1 MKARAD
7 TPAPERDM
15 IPRSEV
21 SDPFQLFLSAT
32 PETSKAWME
41 MVQKL
46 GQTSKLDGK
55 TRALCYLS
63 ALAAARLS
71 SGIPFH
77 AAQARSL
84 GATRD
89 EVIGAILVGLPAVGN
104 TVVESLPLALRA
116 FEE

>member
-1 MKARAD
+1 MMARTD
-7 TPAPERDM
+7 
-15 IPRSEV
+15 V
-21 SDPFQLFLSAT
+21 SDSFQAFLSEA

-41 MVQKL
+41 VVQKL
-46 GQTSKLDGK
+46 GQASQLDGK
-55 TRALCYLS
+55 TRSLCYLS

-84 GATRD
+84 GATRA

-104 TVVESLPLALRA
+104 TVVESLPPALRA

>member
-1 MKARAD
+1 M
-7 TPAPERDM
+7 
-15 IPRSEV
+15 PRTDV
-21 SDPFQLFLSAT
+21 SDSFHVFLSEAPAT
-32 PETSKAWME
+32 SQAWME
-41 MVQKL
+41 VVQKL
-46 GQTSKLDGK
+46 GQASKLDRK

-63 ALAAARLS
+63 VLAAARLF
-71 SGIPFH
+71 SGVPFH

>member
-1 MKARAD
+1 MPK
-7 TPAPERDM
+7 T
-15 IPRSEV
+15 EV
-21 SDPFQLFLSAT
+21 SDSFQLFLSTA
-32 PETSKAWME
+32 PEASKAWME
-41 MVQKL
+41 VVQKVS
-46 GQTSKLDGK
+46 QASKLDGK

-71 SGIPFH
+71 SGVPFH